1 MKKVLAFLL
10 ACLLLLP
17 TLMACGNEK
26 APADTT
32 ASAVV
37 TTEATTTADPNAP
50 ELPTPEE
57 IGDISGDFH
66 ILVAGNWEW
75 NDFQSEGE
83 DSSVVDSAIYR
94 RNAYMSEKYN
104 VNITNEDVVAYSSS
118 MGTGTGYVKIYR
130 EYMAGESTYDAAM
143 VGTYDVATLAYNGYL
158 ADLNSIE
165 YLDLSKPYW
174 DQKANEDL
182 SMNGKMFYTTGD
194 ISVADNRA
202 TYVLFFSKSMLKNY
216 NLEDPYELVREN
228 KWTLEK
234 FGTMVKSVGEDVDQN
249 GVYDKNDVF
258 GLLTPTDTHL
268 AILSAAQ
275 ERVCTIND
283 DGQIGLTF
291 YSERIVNLYDK
302 YLEIVGDHSH
312 TYNYQY
318 NYMTGATGL
327 TSTNEERIAMFNS
340 DKALFYSHTMFY
352 MDHLRDLDNDF
363 GILPYPKY
371 DETQNSY
378 GNLVSA
384 WHSQFLCVPAMVQD
398 QARTGIILEELA
410 YYGKEVLTPAYYEK
424 TLVGQYTRD
433 EESAEMLDIIFSNL
447 VYDVGIYYN
456 IGTYKDQ
463 LAAMVRTGKSL
474 TTIYET
480 YKRTADAKIEKIN
493 NFFQQNTAN

>member
-1 MKKVLAFLL
+1 MKKIL
-10 ACLLLLP
+10 ACLLACALLLP
-17 TLMACGNEK
+17 TFAACNNEQQ
-26 APADTT
+26 PAETT
-32 ASAVV
+32 AATV

-50 ELPTPEE
+50 ELPDAEE

-83 DSSVVDSAIYR
+83 EGSVVDTAIYR
-94 RNAYMSEKYN
+94 RNAYILDKYD
-104 VNITNEDVVAYSSS
+104 VNITNEDIVRYSSS
-118 MGTGTGYVKIYR
+118 MGTGDGYVKIYR

-143 VGTYDVATLAYNGYL
+143 IGTYDVATLAYNGYL

-165 YLDLSKPYW
+165 YLDLTKPYW
-174 DQKANEDL
+174 DQRANEDL
-182 SMNGKMFYTTGD
+182 SMNGKMYYTTGE
-194 ISVADNRA
+194 ISVMDNRS
-202 TYVLFFSKSMLKNY
+202 TYVLFFSKSMLNNY
-216 NLEDPYELVREN
+216 QLDDPYELVREN

-249 GVYDKNDVF
+249 GIYDKNDTF

-283 DGQIGLTF
+283 DGQIELTF
-291 YSERIVNLYDK
+291 YDERIVNLYDK

-340 DKALFYSHTMFY
+340 NQALFYSHTMFY
-352 MDHLRDLDNDF
+352 MDYLRDLENDF
-363 GILPYPKY
+363 GILPYPKF
-371 DETQNSY
+371 DAEQENY

-384 WHSQFLCVPAMVQD
+384 WHSQFVCVPTMVQE
-398 QARTGIILEELA
+398 QERTGIILEELA
-410 YYGKEVLTPAYYEK
+410 YYGQQVLTPAYYEK

-433 EESAEMLDIIFSNL
+433 EESAEMLDIIFANL
-447 VYDVGIYYN
+447 VYDVGIYYS

-463 LAAMVRTGKSL
+463 LASMVRTGKSL

-480 YKRTADAKIEKIN
+480 YKPSAETKIQRIN
-493 NFFQQNTAN
+493 AFFQQNTAE